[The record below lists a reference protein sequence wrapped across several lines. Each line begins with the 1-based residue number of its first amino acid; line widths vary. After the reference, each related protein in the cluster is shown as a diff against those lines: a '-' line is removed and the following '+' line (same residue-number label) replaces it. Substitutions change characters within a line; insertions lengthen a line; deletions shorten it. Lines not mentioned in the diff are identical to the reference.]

1 MGPAE
6 FFLCLISVQVA
17 ELEHVMEVYKLHI
30 QEMEHNIKINAWH
43 S

>member
-6 FFLCLISVQVA
+6 FFLRLISVPVA
-17 ELEHVMEVYKLHI
+17 ELEHVMEVYKRHI
-30 QEMEHNIKINAWH
+30 QQMKHNMKINIWH